1 MLLKKNIEGEKV
13 KKKYANQII
22 IQVLNSMVDEERLT
36 NDKAELLTSFFDDMV
51 NNGKIRINY
60 YLENYKEYFEE
71 LSKEVKK

>member
-1 MLLKKNIEGEKV
+1 M

-22 IQVLNSMVDEERLT
+22 IQVLNSMVDEERLI